1 MALKID
7 AHQHFWRLS
16 RGDYGWLTPEL
27 DPIYRDFMPDDL
39 APLLKAASIDR
50 TILVQAAPTLAE
62 TDWLLDLA
70 EKTPFVA
77 GVVGW
82 ADFAAP
88 DAAAAITALAD
99 NPLLVGLRPMIHD
112 IADPDWMLGAALEPA
127 FAALE
132 AAGLVFDALVKPPHL
147 SRLLMLAD
155 RHLDLSIVI
164 DHGAKPSIAAG
175 ALDPW
180 SGSWRADMAALAARA
195 NITCKLSG
203 LVTEAGGTWD
213 IEKLRPYVAHLL
225 AVFGPERLIFG
236 SDWPVCTLAAE
247 YTAWHDAARA
257 LTAHLPEVARDAIF
271 GGNAARI
278 YLSQRGRA

>member
-7 AHQHFWRLS
+7 AHQHFWRPA

-27 DPIYRDFMPDDL
+27 GPIYRDFLPAEL
-39 APLLKAASIDR
+39 APMLNAAGIDR
-50 TILVQAAPTLAE
+50 TILVQAAPTVME

-88 DAAAAITALAD
+88 DAATKIAAFGEH
-99 NPLLVGLRPMIHD
+99 PLLVGLRPMIHD

-127 FAALE
+127 FAALK

-147 SRLLMLAD
+147 SRLLTLAD
-155 RHLDLSIVI
+155 RHPDLAIVI
-164 DHGAKPSIAAG
+164 DHGAKPPISAG
-175 ALDPW
+175 TLDPW
-180 SGSWRADMAALAARA
+180 LNSWRADMAALAARA

-203 LVTEAGGTWD
+203 LVTEAGNAWD
-213 IEKLRPYVAHLL
+213 IGKLKPYVAHLL
-225 AVFGPERLIFG
+225 TVFGPDRLIFG
-236 SDWPVCTLAAE
+236 SDWPVCTLAAS
-247 YTAWHDAARA
+247 YAAWHDAARA
-257 LTAHLPEVARDAIF
+257 LTAHLSAPQQDAIF
-271 GGNAARI
+271 GGNATRI